1 MNYAFHIDLGQMTY
15 EEWHGLY
22 TDPEGAK
29 LRDGWWGPEHI
40 AKSGPNS
47 AVILAQVNDE
57 ERLTEHMKMVHKM
70 AAERGMKH
78 TMYKMLPV

>member
-47 AVILAQVNDE
+47 AS
-57 ERLTEHMKMVHKM
+57 HP
-70 AAERGMKH
+70 GSG
-78 TMYKMLPV
+78 

>member
-29 LRDGWWGPEHI
+29 LRQDWWGARACCQEWP
-40 AKSGPNS
+40 K
-47 AVILAQVNDE
+47 Q
-57 ERLTEHMKMVHKM
+57 R
-70 AAERGMKH
+70 
-78 TMYKMLPV
+78 